1 MEPVNRLIIGNN
13 VYDINDDLLEQEVT
27 AYYNEL
33 DIKEKTAKE
42 GKAAIKTAVQNKTG
56 EVVTTD
62 TYAEFTDKINNFKK
76 TTFEVPELNIGYLS
90 SSGFSQIING
100 NNIVSLS
107 TSITTEIGN
116 VPVYI
121 IFNRNIFPR
130 LTNSDTPFKIVIGA
144 QLTFNGSALAATSGV
159 ALFSMAKLGFGSEVA
174 DKNTEMLFGLRAM
187 NSTSIRFSYATYEGS
202 WNHKYYTVSDMSNYF
217 YYKLEINHTSGDAI
231 NYKLYGAPRIAAST
245 TSGYIPG
252 NWTLIVNIDADS
264 PYGIECLEDE
274 DNICLY
280 IGGLLDNL
288 GVDSSY
294 TFRTTEVYLP
304 DTYLYYKPEDK
315 DALIINPDKSIYYNN

>member
-33 DIKEKTAKE
+33 DLKEKTAKE
-42 GKAAIKTAVQNKTG
+42 GKAAIKTAVQDKTG
-56 EVVTTD
+56 EAITTD

-90 SSGFSQIING
+90 SSGYSQIIDD

-107 TSITTEIGN
+107 TNAVKAVGN
-116 VPVYI
+116 VPAYI
-121 IFNRNIFPR
+121 ILNRNIFPR

-144 QLTFNGSALAATSGV
+144 QLSYNNSAPANGVS
-159 ALFSMAKLGFGSEVA
+159 LFSMAKLGYGSEVA
-174 DKNTEMLFGLRAM
+174 DTNTEMIFGLRTAT
-187 NSTSIRFSYATYEGS
+187 NTTITFSYATYDGT
-202 WNHKYYTVSDMSNYF
+202 WNSRTYNVSDLSNYF
-217 YYKLEINHTSGDAI
+217 YYKLEMSHTNESGI
-231 NYKLYGAPRIAAST
+231 NYKLYGAPRIPART
-245 TSGYIPG
+245 TSGYKPG
-252 NWTLIVNIDADS
+252 NWTLAVNIDADS
-264 PYGIECLEDE
+264 QYGIECLESE

-280 IGGLLDNL
+280 IGGLIDRL
-288 GVDSSY
+288 GLASQY
-294 TFRTTEVYLP
+294 TFKTAEVYLP

-315 DALIINPDKSIYYNN
+315 AALIINPDKSIYYNN

>member
-27 AYYNEL
+27 AYHNEL
-33 DIKEKTAKE
+33 DLKEKTAKE
-42 GKAAIKTAVQNKTG
+42 GKAAIKTAVQDKTG
-56 EVVTTD
+56 EAITTD

-90 SSGFSQIING
+90 SSGFSQIIDG

-107 TSITTEIGN
+107 TKAVKAVGN
-116 VPVYI
+116 VPAYI

-144 QLTFNGSALAATSGV
+144 QFSYNDLAPSTGV
-159 ALFSMAKLGFGSEVA
+159 SLFSLAKLGYGSEVA
-174 DKNTEMLFGLRAM
+174 DTNTEMIFGLRIST
-187 NSTSIRFSYATYEGS
+187 NTSIRFGYATYEAT
-202 WNHKYYTVSDMSNYF
+202 WNSRTYNVSDLSNYF
-217 YYKLEINHTSGDAI
+217 YYKLEMSHTSGDTI
-231 NYKLYGAPRIAAST
+231 NYKLYGAPRIPART
-245 TSGYIPG
+245 TSGYKPG
-252 NWTLIVNIDADS
+252 DWTLVVNIDANS
-264 PYGIECLEDE
+264 PYGIECLTDE

-280 IGGLLDNL
+280 IGGLMDTLD
-288 GVDSSY
+288 Y
-294 TFRTTEVYLP
+294 PTTTIFKTADVYLP

-315 DALIINPDKSIYYNN
+315 AALIINPDKSIYYNN

>member
-42 GKAAIKTAVQNKTG
+42 GKAAIKTAVQDKTG

-90 SSGFSQIING
+90 KSGFSQIIDG

-107 TSITTEIGN
+107 TAESKDIGN
-116 VPVYI
+116 VPAYI
-121 IFNRNIFPR
+121 ILNRNIFPR
-130 LTNSDTPFKIVIGA
+130 LTNSDTPFKIVIGG
-144 QLTFNGSALAATSGV
+144 QFTYNNSAPVDGV
-159 ALFSMAKLGFGSEVA
+159 SLFSMSQLNMGEDIA
-174 DKNTEMLFGLRAM
+174 DRHPYMMFGLRTM
-187 NSTSIRFSYATYEGS
+187 TNTSIRFSYTADGSDSNKTY
-202 WNHKYYTVSDMSNYF
+202 NVSDLSNYF
-217 YYKLEINHTSGDAI
+217 YYKLEMNHTKGSKI
-231 NYKLYGAPRIAAST
+231 NYKLYGAPRVTAST
-245 TSGYIPG
+245 TTGYKPG
-252 NWTLIVNIDADS
+252 NWTLVVSIDANS
-264 PYGIECLEDE
+264 QGGIDYLIST
-274 DNICLY
+274 DNMCLY
-280 IGGLLDNL
+280 IGGLMDRL
-288 GVDSSY
+288 GLGN
-294 TFRTTEVYLP
+294 TTNFKTAEVYLP

-315 DALIINPDKSIYYNN
+315 AALIINPDKSIYYNN

>member
-56 EVVTTD
+56 EAITTD

-90 SSGFSQIING
+90 SSGFSQIIDG

-107 TSITTEIGN
+107 TNEVKAVGN
-116 VPVYI
+116 VPAYI
-121 IFNRNIFPR
+121 ILNRNIFPR
-130 LTNSDTPFKIVIGA
+130 LTNSDTQFKIVIGV
-144 QLTFNGSALAATSGV
+144 QLAYNNSAPVDGV
-159 ALFSMAKLGFGSEVA
+159 SLLTMAKLGYGSEVA
-174 DKNTEMLFGLRAM
+174 DTNKEMIFGLRTM
-187 NSTSIRFSYATYEGS
+187 TSTSIRFSYATYEAT
-202 WNHKYYTVSDMSNYF
+202 WNSKTYTVSNLSNYF
-217 YYKLEINHTSGDAI
+217 YYKLEMIHTSGDTI
-231 NYKLYGAPRIAAST
+231 NYKLYGAPRITAST
-245 TSGYIPG
+245 TTGYKPG
-252 NWTLIVNIDADS
+252 NWTLIISTNADS

-280 IGGLLDNL
+280 IGGLMGNL
-288 GVDSSY
+288 GLGNNA
-294 TFRTTEVYLP
+294 TFRTAEIYLP

-315 DALIINPDKSIYYNN
+315 AALIINPDKSIYYNN

>member
-33 DIKEKTAKE
+33 DSKEKTAKE
-42 GKAAIKTAVQNKTG
+42 GKAAIKTAVQDKTG
-56 EVVTTD
+56 EAITTN

-107 TSITTEIGN
+107 PNFVKAVGN
-116 VPVYI
+116 VPAYI
-121 IFNRNIFPR
+121 ILNRNIFPR
-130 LTNSDTPFKIVIGA
+130 LTNSDTPFKIVIGLQIA
-144 QLTFNGSALAATSGV
+144 FNNSAPINGV
-159 ALFSMAKLGFGSEVA
+159 SLLSMAKLGFGSEVA
-174 DKNTEMLFGLRAM
+174 DTNSEMIFGLRSM
-187 NSTSIRFSYATYEGS
+187 SNTSIRFAYATYEGS
-202 WNHKYYTVSDMSNYF
+202 WNYQNYSVLDISNYF
-217 YYKLEINHTSGDAI
+217 YYKLEMSHTSGNTI
-231 NYKLYGAPRIAAST
+231 NYKLYGAPRIPART
-245 TSGYIPG
+245 TSGSKPG
-252 NWTLIVNIDADS
+252 SWTLIVNIDADS

-280 IGGLLDNL
+280 IGGLIDNL
-288 GVDSSY
+288 DLASSY

-315 DALIINPDKSIYYNN
+315 AALIINPDKSIYYNN

>member
-33 DIKEKTAKE
+33 DLKEKTAKE

-62 TYAEFTDKINNFKK
+62 TYAEFTDKINNFKT

-90 SSGFSQIING
+90 SSGFSQIIDG

-107 TSITTEIGN
+107 TNESTAVGN

-121 IFNRNIFPR
+121 ILNRNIFPR

-144 QLTFNGSALAATSGV
+144 QLTFNGSSSAAANGV
-159 ALFSMAKLGFGSEVA
+159 SLFSMSKLNMGSDIA
-174 DKNTEMLFGLRAM
+174 DRNPYMIFGLRTLT
-187 NSTSIRFSYATYEGS
+187 NTSIRFNSKTY
-202 WNHKYYTVSDMSNYF
+202 NVSDLSNYF
-217 YYKLEINHTSGDAI
+217 YFKLEMSHTSGSTI
-231 NYKLYGAPRIAAST
+231 NYKLYGAPRVAAST

-252 NWTLIVNIDADS
+252 SWTLAVNINADS
-264 PYGIECLEDE
+264 SDE
-274 DNICLY
+274 IDYLKSNDNICLY
-280 IGGLLDNL
+280 IGGLMDRL
-288 GVDSSY
+288 GLSS
-294 TFRTTEVYLP
+294 TTNFKTAMVYLP

-315 DALIINPDKSIYYNN
+315 AALIINPDESIYYNN

>member
-1 MEPVNRLIIGNN
+1 MEPVNRLIIGNH

-33 DIKEKTAKE
+33 DSKEKTAKE
-42 GKAAIKTAVQNKTG
+42 GKAAIKTAVQDKTG
-56 EVVTTD
+56 EAITTD

-90 SSGFSQIING
+90 SSGFSQIIDG
-100 NNIVSLS
+100 NNIVYLS
-107 TSITTEIGN
+107 TNAVKAVGN
-116 VPVYI
+116 VPAYI
-121 IFNRNIFPR
+121 ILNRNIFPR

-144 QLTFNGSALAATSGV
+144 QLAYNNSAPVSGIS
-159 ALFSMAKLGFGSEVA
+159 LLSMAKLGYGSEVA
-174 DKNTEMLFGLRAM
+174 DTNTEMLFGLRSM
-187 NSTSIRFSYATYEGS
+187 SSTSIRFSYATDEGA
-202 WNHKYYTVSDMSNYF
+202 WNHMYYNVSNISNYF
-217 YYKLEINHTSGDAI
+217 YYKLEMNHTSGDTI
-231 NYKLYGAPRIAAST
+231 NYKLYGAPRIPAST

-280 IGGLLDNL
+280 IGGLMDDLDLARNT
-288 GVDSSY
+288 
-294 TFRTTEVYLP
+294 TFRTAEVYLP

-315 DALIINPDKSIYYNN
+315 AALIINPDKSIYYNN

>member
-33 DIKEKTAKE
+33 DLKEKTAKE

-56 EVVTTD
+56 EAITTD

-107 TSITTEIGN
+107 TSEAKVVGN
-116 VPVYI
+116 VPAYI
-121 IFNRNIFPR
+121 ILNRNIFPR
-130 LTNSDTPFKIVIGA
+130 LTNSDTPFKIVIGT
-144 QLTFNGSALAATSGV
+144 QFTFNGSAILTGV
-159 ALFSMAKLGFGSEVA
+159 SLFSMATLGFRSEVA
-174 DKNTEMLFGLRAM
+174 DRSPDIFFSLRTM
-187 NSTSIRFSYATYEGS
+187 SSTSIRFSYFNSDYSFSNRTY
-202 WNHKYYTVSDMSNYF
+202 NVSDLSNYF
-217 YYKLEINHTSGDAI
+217 YYKLEMNHTSGSTI
-231 NYKLYGAPRIAAST
+231 NYRLYGAPRITAST
-245 TSGYIPG
+245 TTGYISG

-264 PYGIECLEDE
+264 SYVIDYLTSE

-280 IGGLLDNL
+280 IGGLMDRLGLADNI
-288 GVDSSY
+288 
-294 TFRTTEVYLP
+294 TFRTAEVYLP

-315 DALIINPDKSIYYNN
+315 NALIINPDKSIYYNN

>member
-33 DIKEKTAKE
+33 DLKEKTAKE
-42 GKAAIKTAVQNKTG
+42 GKAAIKTAVQDKTG
-56 EVVTTD
+56 ETITTD
-62 TYAEFTDKINNFKK
+62 TYAEFTDKINNFKR
-76 TTFEVPELNIGYLS
+76 TTFEIPELNIGYLS
-90 SSGFSQIING
+90 SSKFSQIIDG

-107 TSITTEIGN
+107 TTEATAIGN
-116 VPVYI
+116 VPAYI

-144 QLTFNGSALAATSGV
+144 QFAYNNSAPVDGV
-159 ALFSMAKLGFGSEVA
+159 SLFSMAKLGYGSEVA
-174 DKNTEMLFGLRAM
+174 DKNTEMIFGLRTM
-187 NSTSIRFSYATYEGS
+187 SSTSIRFSYATNDGS
-202 WNHKYYTVSDMSNYF
+202 WNHRDYNASNLSNYF
-217 YYKLEINHTSGDAI
+217 YYKLEMSHTSDSTI
-231 NYKLYGAPRIAAST
+231 SYKLYGAPRVTAST
-245 TSGYIPG
+245 TTGYIPG
-252 NWTLIVNIDADS
+252 NWTLVVTINADS

-280 IGGLLDNL
+280 IGGSIARL
-288 GVDSSY
+288 GLNNTY
-294 TFRTTEVYLP
+294 TFKTPEVYLP

-315 DALIINPDKSIYYNN
+315 AALIINPDKSIYYNN

>member
-42 GKAAIKTAVQNKTG
+42 GKAAIKTAVQDKTG

-90 SSGFSQIING
+90 SSGFSQIIDG

-107 TSITTEIGN
+107 TPAVQAVGN
-116 VPVYI
+116 VPAYI

-144 QLTFNGSALAATSGV
+144 QLTLNDSAPVNGV
-159 ALFSMAKLGFGSEVA
+159 ALFSMAKLDMGSDIA
-174 DKNTEMLFGLRAM
+174 DNNPYMLFGLRI
-187 NSTSIRFSYATYEGS
+187 STSTAIRFSYFNSDYATTNRTYD
-202 WNHKYYTVSDMSNYF
+202 VSDLSNYF
-217 YYKLEINHTSGDAI
+217 YYKLEMSHTSGNTI
-231 NYKLYGAPRIAAST
+231 NYKLYGAPRIAAHT
-245 TSGYIPG
+245 TTGYIPG

-264 PYGIECLEDE
+264 SYGIDFLKSN

-280 IGGLLDNL
+280 IGGLIDRL
-288 GVDSSY
+288 GFGSQY
-294 TFRTTEVYLP
+294 TFRTAEVHLP

-315 DALIINPDKSIYYNN
+315 EALIINPDKSIYYNN